1 MDQLKNLKPEHKLL
15 LSILALGLVAGL
27 YYFLVIMDLEE
38 QTNTTKGRIN
48 QLTMEK
54 NNFRDSKGSIET
66 ERLKEKYAQVLRQI
80 EENKKVLPEEQRM
93 AEFIHSLETDAE
105 ESGVV
110 ILSYEPGKPVS
121 SDKFYDELPVD
132 MKVRGTYVQLVRF
145 LKLMAE
151 PKKRLANVRD
161 LQFSADARRRQMAQ
175 KVTPFGA
182 SVVKSETQ
190 VTASFRVVT
199 FVYTVGK

>member
-1 MDQLKNLKPEHKLL
+1 MDKLKTLKPEHKLL

-27 YYFLVIMDLEE
+27 YYFLVIMDLDE
-38 QTNTTKGRIN
+38 QTNATKGKLN

-54 NNFRDSKGSIET
+54 NKFKDSKGAMEI

-80 EENKKVLPEEQRM
+80 EENKKILPEEERL

-105 ESGVV
+105 ESGVM
-110 ILSYEPGKPVS
+110 ILSYEPKKPA
-121 SDKFYDELPVD
+121 SDDFYNELPVD

-161 LQFSADARRRQMAQ
+161 LQLSASAKSRRTAQ

-182 SVVKSETQ
+182 SVVKAETM

-199 FVYTVGK
+199 FVYTAGK

>member
-15 LSILALGLVAGL
+15 LSILALGMVAGL
-27 YYFLVIMDLEE
+27 YYFLVIMDLDE
-38 QTNTTKGRIN
+38 QTNTTKGRLN

-54 NNFRDSKGSIET
+54 NSFKDSKGSIET

-80 EENKKVLPEEQRM
+80 EENKKVLPEEQRL

-110 ILSYEPGKPVS
+110 IVSYEPGKPVS
-121 SDKFYDELPVD
+121 DEFYDELPVD
-132 MKVRGTYVQLVRF
+132 MEVRGTYVQLVRF

-161 LQFSADARRRQMAQ
+161 LQLSADTRSRRAAQ

-182 SVVKSETQ
+182 SVVKSETL

-199 FVYTVGK
+199 FVYTAGK